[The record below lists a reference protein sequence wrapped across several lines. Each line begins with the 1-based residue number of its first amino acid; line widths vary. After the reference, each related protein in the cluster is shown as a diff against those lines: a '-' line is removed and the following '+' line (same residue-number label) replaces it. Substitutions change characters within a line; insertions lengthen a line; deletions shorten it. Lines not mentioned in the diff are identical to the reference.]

1 MDDGWTADKIT
12 VYQYKITTAPVQVFP
27 NPVKDTLTITGLENF
42 SNLKDIQIST
52 VIGQPISAQVNGDY
66 TIDVS
71 TFANGIHFIHL
82 IFEHK
87 TYSLKFTKNWERI
100 LLKPVFSIVQ
110 VTPVEKNAR

>member
-1 MDDGWTADKIT
+1 M
-12 VYQYKITTAPVQVFP
+12 
-27 NPVKDTLTITGLENF
+27 KDTLTITGLENF

-82 IFEHK
+82 TFEHK
-87 TYSLKFTKNWERI
+87 AYSLKFIKKRAPP
-100 LLKPVFSIVQ
+100 LKPVLSIVQ
-110 VTPVEKNAR
+110 VIIPQNNAR